1 MSSFS
6 KKGSGEQNP
15 EKTFQEEKSS
25 GTHEVHDDSF
35 MQQDMFDGID
45 RWLLETNGIYSI
57 NDYSSMKNILTAT
70 NYIHVLKSLD
80 ELLKRDARRKEDG
93 FPKKIR
99 FGKIIKPA
107 KGGKNKVIFIPTVV
121 EERLIHDT
129 RPQNQEQTTGGSG
142 EGEEGEVI
150 GEEPIHSTPKGEG
163 TGAGEGDDGLHE
175 IESTAYDLGKIISA
189 ELQLPNLKDKGKKR
203 ALNKYIYDLTD
214 KNRGFGQ
221 VLDKKATLRKI
232 IETNLAL
239 GNIPS
244 VENIDPNNLLVTP
257 RDKVYRVLS
266 KERDYESQAVVFF
279 VRDYSG
285 SMDGKPTELVV
296 SQHLLVYVWLM
307 YQYENNVET
316 RFILHDASA
325 KEVEDFYSYYNTS
338 VAGGT
343 KIVSAYK
350 LINEIVDN
358 ENLASDYNIYVFQ
371 GTDGEDWDNEGKDAL
386 EELKKILTYVNR
398 MGITIAEST
407 YGSAN
412 ATVVERYIKNSGLL
426 DQKDLLRLDS
436 MKDDSGQDRIL
447 EGLKSLLS

>member
-6 KKGSGEQNP
+6 KKESRGQGPKENK
-15 EKTFQEEKSS
+15 ET
-25 GTHEVHDDSF
+25 T
-35 MQQDMFDGID
+35 GID
-45 RWLLETNGIYSI
+45 ITSDNSLFEQEISGGIERSLLDANAFDSQ
-57 NDYSSMKNILTAT
+57 NDYSMMHNIVPAPT
-70 NYIHVLKSLD
+70 YIHVLKSLD

-99 FGKIIKPA
+99 FGKIIKPS
-107 KGGKNKVIFIPTVV
+107 KGGKNKVIFVPTVV
-121 EERLIHDT
+121 EERLVHDT
-129 RPQNQEQTTGGSG
+129 RPQGEEQTTGGTG

-150 GEEPIHSTPKGEG
+150 GEEPVHTTPKGEG
-163 TGAGEGDDGLHE
+163 TGAGEGEEGLHE
-175 IESTAYDLGKIISA
+175 VESTAYDLGKILSA
-189 ELQLPNLKDKGKKR
+189 ELELPNLKDKGKKR

-239 GNIPS
+239 GNIPD
-244 VENIDPNNLLVTP
+244 VETIDPNNLLVTP

-325 KEVEDFYSYYNTS
+325 KEVKDFYTYYNTS

-343 KIVSAYK
+343 KIAAAYK
-350 LINEIVDN
+350 LVNEIVEN
-358 ENLASDYNIYVFQ
+358 EDLASDYNIYVFQ
-371 GTDGEDWDNEGKDAL
+371 GTDGEDWDNDGKDSL
-386 EELKKILTYVNR
+386 VELKKILTYVNR

-407 YGSAN
+407 YGTSSS
-412 ATVVERYIKNSGLL
+412 TVVEQYIKKSGLL
-426 DQKDLLRLDS
+426 DNVDLLRLDS
-436 MKDDSGQDRIL
+436 MKDDSGQERIL
-447 EGLKSLLS
+447 EGLKKILS